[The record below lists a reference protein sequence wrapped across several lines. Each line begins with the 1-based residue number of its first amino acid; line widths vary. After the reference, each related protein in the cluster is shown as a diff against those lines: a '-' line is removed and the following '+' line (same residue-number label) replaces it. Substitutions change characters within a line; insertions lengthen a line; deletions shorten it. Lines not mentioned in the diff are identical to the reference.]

1 MACIFLFSF
10 LYVLSFAWFIWGINF
25 FSGYLEDIILIL
37 LELLYMHNVNLFP
50 LVKGEIKYNSSSS
63 AYLCSQFITD

>member
-1 MACIFLFSF
+1 MYYPLPDLFG
-10 LYVLSFAWFIWGINF
+10 VLIF

-37 LELLYMHNVNLFP
+37 LDLLYMHNVNLFP